1 MPPATCLCN
10 SQASIRL
17 SVRPSVCSVIR
28 LQQLHMVGLLL
39 GSMQARDINWQRVR
53 DCQAPSSNGAA
64 APFTARHSAAN
75 VGSVMLTAEL
85 TRLSTDLL
93 NSLI

>member
-1 MPPATCLCN
+1 
-10 SQASIRL
+10 
-17 SVRPSVCSVIR
+17 
-28 LQQLHMVGLLL
+28 MVGLLL
-39 GSMQARDINWQRVR
+39 GSMQARDINWQRVG